1 MQRLQ
6 SIAGRLLY
14 PPKWILLPLPPAVF
28 TALVYIFLT
37 GQDSSAL
44 AYPVYGL
51 SAYSLTILLAAL
63 PKWVSR
69 IQTALRSNRTVQKI
83 ASLQVVGR
91 YRYDGAFRED
101 VRIGQ
106 GMAANLFYVVFR
118 TVTGIRYASVW
129 FISMAAYPL
138 VLGGLRAY
146 LLLCH
151 RRRSAAAAYRC
162 YRRTAWLLFLLNL
175 PMGGM
180 ILQMVRTDAGY
191 SYPGYVIYLSAL
203 YAFYTVVAAIIN
215 LVKFRRRGN
224 PILSAAGALNFISA
238 MMAILGLQT
247 AMISRFSEN
256 SEGFRLTMN
265 SITGGAV

>member
-1 MQRLQ
+1 MPRYGSSPWPPTTWCWVGCGLICF
-6 SIAGRLLY
+6 SVIAAG
-14 PPKWILLPLPPAVF
+14 
-28 TALVYIFLT
+28 
-37 GQDSSAL
+37 
-44 AYPVYGL
+44 
-51 SAYSLTILLAAL
+51 
-63 PKWVSR
+63 
-69 IQTALRSNRTVQKI
+69 
-83 ASLQVVGR
+83 
-91 YRYDGAFRED
+91 
-101 VRIGQ
+101 
-106 GMAANLFYVVFR
+106 
-118 TVTGIRYASVW
+118 
-129 FISMAAYPL
+129 
-138 VLGGLRAY
+138 
-146 LLLCH
+146 
-151 RRRSAAAAYRC
+151 SAAAAYRC

-224 PILSAAGALNFISA
+224 PILSAARALNFISA

-265 SITGGAV
+265 SVTGGAV

>member
-1 MQRLQ
+1 MTVLF
-6 SIAGRLLY
+6 GRM
-14 PPKWILLPLPPAVF
+14 
-28 TALVYIFLT
+28 
-37 GQDSSAL
+37 S
-44 AYPVYGL
+44 
-51 SAYSLTILLAAL
+51 
-63 PKWVSR
+63 VS
-69 IQTALRSNRTVQKI
+69 
-83 ASLQVVGR
+83 
-91 YRYDGAFRED
+91 
-101 VRIGQ
+101 VRGW
-106 GMAANLFYVVFR
+106 AANLFYVVFR

-129 FISMAAYPL
+129 FISMAAYYL

-151 RRRSAAAAYRC
+151 RPAGSAAAAYRC

-224 PILSAAGALNFISA
+224 PILSAARALNFISA

-265 SITGGAV
+265 SVTGGAV

>member
-37 GQDSSAL
+37 GQDNSAL

-51 SAYSLTILLAAL
+51 SAYSLTILLRLCQSGLAGYWLPSGTAGRYRSSLPSKSLDGIGMTVLFGRMSVSVRGWRPIFSMWFSVPLPASAMPRYGSSPWPPTTWCWVGCGLICFSVIAAAAL
-63 PKWVSR
+63 P
-69 IQTALRSNRTVQKI
+69 
-83 ASLQVVGR
+83 
-91 YRYDGAFRED
+91 
-101 VRIGQ
+101 
-106 GMAANLFYVVFR
+106 
-118 TVTGIRYASVW
+118 
-129 FISMAAYPL
+129 
-138 VLGGLRAY
+138 
-146 LLLCH
+146 
-151 RRRSAAAAYRC
+151 AAYRC

-224 PILSAAGALNFISA
+224 PILSAARALNFISA

-265 SITGGAV
+265 SVTGGAV

>member
-69 IQTALRSNRTVQKI
+69 TQTALRSSRTVQKI
-83 ASLQVVGR
+83 ASLQIVGR

-129 FISMAAYPL
+129 FISMAAYYL

-146 LLLCH
+146 LLH
-151 RRRSAAAAYRC
+151 AAA
-162 YRRTAWLLFLLNL
+162 TAEL
-175 PMGGM
+175 
-180 ILQMVRTDAGY
+180 
-191 SYPGYVIYLSAL
+191 
-203 YAFYTVVAAIIN
+203 
-215 LVKFRRRGN
+215 RGCC
-224 PILSAAGALNFISA
+224 
-238 MMAILGLQT
+238 
-247 AMISRFSEN
+247 FS
-256 SEGFRLTMN
+256 
-265 SITGGAV
+265 